1 MKLEKM
7 IPYSRHNIS
16 NEDVKNVLKVI
27 KSDFLTTGPQVENFE
42 KKLSKKFKSKYASC
56 VNSATSALHLTCLS
70 LGLKAGDY
78 LWTSAISFVASAN
91 CGIYCGANVDFID
104 IDIDTLNI
112 SVKDLEKKLYLA
124 KLKKKL
130 PKIIVV
136 VHLAGNPCEMEK
148 IHNLKKKYGFKIIE
162 DASHALGA
170 RYKNFLVGKCN
181 FSDACVF
188 SFHPVK
194 IITSA
199 EGGAVLTNSS
209 KIYKDINLLRS
220 HGIDKKKNKGSWF
233 NKQVRLGFNYRMNDI
248 EAALGGSQLNRLD
261 KFLIYRN
268 KVSNFYKKKLNKK
281 VQLQKIDINDY
292 CSYHLFIVMVK
303 ENLRKK
309 IFEKLRNEGFFV
321 NLHYMP
327 IYNHDYYKKK
337 FSINRK
343 NYPNAEK
350 YYRTAI
356 SIPNFY
362 DLEFKSVNKVIKI
375 INSFYK

>member
-1 MKLEKM
+1 MKLKKM

-16 NEDVKNVLKVI
+16 NDDIKNVLKVI
-27 KSDFLTTGPQVENFE
+27 KSDFLTTGPEVEKFE
-42 KKLSKKFKSKYASC
+42 KKLSKKFRAKYASC

-70 LGLKAGDY
+70 LGLTSGDY

-91 CGIYCGANVDFID
+91 CGIYCGANIDFVD
-104 IDIDTLNI
+104 IDINTLNI
-112 SVKDLEKKLYLA
+112 SIKDLEKKLHLA

-130 PKIIVV
+130 PKILIV
-136 VHLAGNPCEMEK
+136 VHLAGNPCEMKK
-148 IHNLKKKYGFKIIE
+148 IHSLKKKYGFKIIE
-162 DASHALGA
+162 DSSHAMGA
-170 RYKNFLVGKCN
+170 KYNNFKVGNCN
-181 FSDACVF
+181 FSDACIF

-194 IITSA
+194 IITTA
-199 EGGAVLTNSS
+199 EGGVVLTNSS
-209 KIYKDINLLRS
+209 KLFKDINLLRS
-220 HGIDKKKNKGSWF
+220 HGIDKSNNKMSWL

-248 EAALGGSQLNRLD
+248 EAALGSSQLNRLN
-261 KFLIYRN
+261 KFISYRN
-268 KVSNFYKKKLNKK
+268 KISNFYKKKLNKK
-281 VQLQKIDINDY
+281 VLLQKVSINDY

-303 ENLRKK
+303 ANLRNK
-309 IFEKLRNEGFFV
+309 IFNKLRDEGFFV

-327 IYNHDYYKKK
+327 IYKHDYYKKN
-337 FSINRK
+337 FLINSK
-343 NYPNAEK
+343 DYPNAER